1 MCDVIIMRAWICS
14 QEADE
19 STVATVDVS
28 NRNDLEMSR
37 TGTDALIE
45 MGVKTGLS
53 LIFSLLRQNWIN
65 TSTASS
71 VNLCNDVLHTALDVV
86 MSLPPLSLANES
98 KLPLLGIS
106 TLNQVTQFLKG
117 AVMPTSGADDL
128 GRRLASQLVLAV
140 AVQRGSLRYLLE
152 WIEMSLCAA
161 VSIQQTKMEKEKP
174 NESDIKKPNENEHGQ
189 STRQSYSDPEQKGA
203 PIPYSPELF
212 RSPMEYMSM
221 NSPPGKISCD
231 LFVEIVKQMKKTA
244 VSMNFI
250 CSDSFI
256 HAI

>member
-1 MCDVIIMRAWICS
+1 M
-14 QEADE
+14 
-19 STVATVDVS
+19 DVS
-28 NRNDLEMSR
+28 NRNDLEISR

-140 AVQRGSLRYLLE
+140 AAQRGSLRYLLE
-152 WIEMSLCAA
+152 WIEMSLCATA
-161 VSIQQTKMEKEKP
+161 SIQQTKMENEKP